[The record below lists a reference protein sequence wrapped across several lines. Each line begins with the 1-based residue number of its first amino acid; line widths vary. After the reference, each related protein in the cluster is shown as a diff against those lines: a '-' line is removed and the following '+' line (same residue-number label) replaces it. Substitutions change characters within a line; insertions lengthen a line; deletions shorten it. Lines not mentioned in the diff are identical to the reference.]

1 MKKIFKI
8 LLYSLIAVIG
18 FIFTFYLF
26 VPKYIILDYLLS
38 QKGIFL
44 VPESVHER
52 WDKIDLKK
60 VSVYVMNEKEAYFD
74 KLVAKVDV
82 DAIRIIGECK
92 GGYMALEIRPFRYNI
107 KSDKF
112 GCLSRFS
119 KVEGNV
125 NIEGEEI
132 RGKVLL
138 EGFKIQGRNVEYID
152 ISLNGDKVNA
162 VMKID
167 GFDLKGSGR
176 FKFNPDDPMSSR
188 INLRI
193 EGIIKATISGTV
205 REPSVSLQ

>member
-8 LLYSLIAVIG
+8 LLYSLIAIIC
-18 FIFTFYLF
+18 FIFTLYLF
-26 VPKYIILDYLLS
+26 IPKYIIIDYFLS
-38 QKGIFL
+38 QRGVYLI
-44 VPESVHER
+44 PESVHER
-52 WDKIDLKK
+52 WDKVDLKR
-60 VSVYVMNEKEAYFD
+60 VNVYVMNEREAYFD
-74 KLVAKVDV
+74 KLVAKVDI

-92 GGYMALEIRPFRYNI
+92 GGYISLEIKPFRYNI

-125 NIEGEEI
+125 SIKGEEI

-138 EGFKIQGRNVEYID
+138 EGFKIQGRNVEYVD
-152 ISLNGDKVNA
+152 ISLEGGKVKA

-176 FKFNPDDPMSSR
+176 FKFNPDDPMSSS

-205 REPSVSLQ
+205 GEPSISFQ